1 MHYRIHLF
9 TKELLTEDQIQDI
22 MAPYYDDAVYGNS
35 DDESETTE
43 NDEKDII
50 YPAIMLDYFVIGGRY
65 CGQLKLK
72 MDTES
77 DNEYNW
83 QFYEKVP
90 REGRLFHSSLLKK
103 IREEFK
109 NPWDKREEEWY
120 GYMGDGSYILVDGAK
135 ICDILN
141 IDELSCYAFVDID
154 GQAYSCES
162 WNGSDF
168 EKHPDFENLYKQKLN
183 EYKDYF
189 LTVLDIHD

>member
-9 TKELLTEDQIQDI
+9 TKELPTEDQIQDI
-22 MAPYYDDAVYGNS
+22 MAPYYDDAVYGDS
-35 DDESETTE
+35 DDESRTT
-43 NDEKDII
+43 EKDIV
-50 YPAIMLDYFVIGGRY
+50 YPAIMLDYFTIGGRY

-72 MDTES
+72 MDN
-77 DNEYNW
+77 DNEE
-83 QFYEKVP
+83 YEWNYYAKTP

-109 NPWDKREEEWY
+109 RSWDKREEEWY
-120 GYMGDGSYILVDGAK
+120 GYMGDGSYILVDGAR

-141 IDELSCYAFVDID
+141 IDEITCYGFVDIN

-162 WNGSDF
+162 WNGSEF
-168 EKHPDFENLYKQKLN
+168 EEHPHFENLYKQKLN